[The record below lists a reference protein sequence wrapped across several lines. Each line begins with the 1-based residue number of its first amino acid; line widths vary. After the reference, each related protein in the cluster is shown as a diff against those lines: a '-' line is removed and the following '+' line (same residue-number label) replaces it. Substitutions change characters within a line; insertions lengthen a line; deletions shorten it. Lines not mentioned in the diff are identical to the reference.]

1 MKNFKLLSIIILS
14 FTLFL
19 SPFFSV
25 FAVDTDSQTTATE
38 SGTTDAEAEDSL
50 QERIKNTVQENL
62 GQAEDSIRQKLE
74 EKLLLGYTGTIVNIK
89 ENIIT
94 ANTNNNLYQIIFDE
108 DTAIVRKGNN
118 IDSEDL
124 SIDEGIIIMGYLSS
138 DDILTARRIV
148 TTDLTPSDTFRQT
161 LIGPLQEIDLEQE
174 ILILLVDDQPIE
186 IDIEDFD
193 LDEDQTPNPQQK
205 IMLIVDT
212 DTEEDIHTLI
222 RLQIL

>member
-1 MKNFKLLSIIILS
+1 MKNFKLLSTIIFSL
-14 FTLFL
+14 TLLL

-25 FAVDTDSQTTATE
+25 FAVDTDSQTT
-38 SGTTDAEAEDSL
+38 TTDAEAEDNL
-50 QERIKNTVQENL
+50 QERIKNTVQKNL

-94 ANTNNNLYQIIFDE
+94 ANTNNNLYQIIFDKN
-108 DTAIVRKGNN
+108 TAIVRKGNN
-118 IDSEDL
+118 IKPEDL

-148 TTDLTPSDTFRQT
+148 TTNLTPPDTFRQT

-174 ILILLVDDQPIE
+174 ILILLVDNQPME
-186 IDIEDFD
+186 IDIGDFD

-212 DTEEDIHTLI
+212 DTEENTHILLQ
-222 RLQIL
+222 LQIL

>member
-1 MKNFKLLSIIILS
+1 MKNFKLLLTIIFSLS
-14 FTLFL
+14 LLL
-19 SPFFSV
+19 SPLFSV
-25 FAVDTDSQTTATE
+25 LAVDTDPVATD
-38 SGTTDAEAEDSL
+38 SGTSDAEAEDSL

-62 GQAEDSIRQKLE
+62 DQAEDSIRQKLE
-74 EKLLLGYTGTIVNIK
+74 EKLLLGYTGTITNIK

-108 DTAIVRKGNN
+108 DTVIVRKGNN
-118 IDSEDL
+118 IDPEDL
-124 SIDEGIIIMGYLSS
+124 SIDEAIIIMGYLSS

-148 TTDLTPSDTFRQT
+148 TTSLTPPDNIRQT
-161 LIGPLQEIDLEQE
+161 LIGSLQEIDLEQE

-205 IMLIVDT
+205 LMLIVDT
-212 DTEEDIHTLI
+212 DLEEDSHTLLQ
-222 RLQIL
+222 LQII

>member
-1 MKNFKLLSIIILS
+1 MKNFKLLSTIIFSL
-14 FTLFL
+14 TLLL

-25 FAVDTDSQTTATE
+25 LAVDTESQTT
-38 SGTTDAEAEDSL
+38 TTDAEAEDNL
-50 QERIKNTVQENL
+50 QERIKNTVQKNL

-94 ANTNNNLYQIIFDE
+94 ANTNNNLYQIIFDKN
-108 DTAIVRKGNN
+108 TAIVRKGNN
-118 IDSEDL
+118 IEPEDL

-148 TTDLTPSDTFRQT
+148 TTNLTPPDTFRQT

-174 ILILLVDDQPIE
+174 ILILLVDDQPVE

-193 LDEDQTPNPQQK
+193 LDEDQTLNPQQK

-212 DTEEDIHTLI
+212 DIEENTHILLQ
-222 RLQIL
+222 LQIL

>member
-1 MKNFKLLSIIILS
+1 MKNFKLLSTIIFSL
-14 FTLFL
+14 TLLL

-25 FAVDTDSQTTATE
+25 LAVDTDSQTT
-38 SGTTDAEAEDSL
+38 TTDAEAEDNL

-94 ANTNNNLYQIIFDE
+94 ANTNNNLYQIIFDKN
-108 DTAIVRKGNN
+108 TAIVRKGNN
-118 IDSEDL
+118 IEPEDL

-148 TTDLTPSDTFRQT
+148 TTNLTPPDTFRQT

-174 ILILLVDDQPIE
+174 ILILLVDDQPVE

-212 DTEEDIHTLI
+212 DMEENSHILLQ
-222 RLQIL
+222 LQIL

>member
-1 MKNFKLLSIIILS
+1 MKNFKLLSTIIFSL
-14 FTLFL
+14 TLLL

-25 FAVDTDSQTTATE
+25 LAVDTDSQTT
-38 SGTTDAEAEDSL
+38 TTDAEAEDNL
-50 QERIKNTVQENL
+50 QERIKNTVQKNL

-94 ANTNNNLYQIIFDE
+94 ANTNNNLYQIIFDKN
-108 DTAIVRKGNN
+108 TAIVRKGNN
-118 IDSEDL
+118 IEPEDL

-148 TTDLTPSDTFRQT
+148 TTNLTPPDSFRQT

-174 ILILLVDDQPIE
+174 ILILLVDNQPIE

-193 LDEDQTPNPQQK
+193 LDEDQTLNPQQK

-212 DTEEDIHTLI
+212 DTEENTHILLQ
-222 RLQIL
+222 LQIL